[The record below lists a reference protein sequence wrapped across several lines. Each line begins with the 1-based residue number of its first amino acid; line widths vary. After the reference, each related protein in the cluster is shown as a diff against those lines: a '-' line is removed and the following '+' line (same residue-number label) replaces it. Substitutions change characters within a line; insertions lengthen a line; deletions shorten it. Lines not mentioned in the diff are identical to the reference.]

1 MTSTYYQ
8 TKSRR
13 RIGRFWGNIRK
24 RFDLFL
30 SRFLP
35 KGLYARALIIIIAP
49 IVLLQTVL
57 TFVFME
63 RHWEKVTTRLSTA
76 TSQDVAMI
84 VSLYEKSDRSLAQRK
99 QLSDMARANLGL
111 SVRFLKKGALP
122 PEIPRPFFGVLDQTL
137 SSELGKRLPHPFWI
151 DTVGQSKIVEI
162 RVQLNDTI
170 IGFFASRSQ
179 THASNSHIFIVWMFG
194 ASLVLITVAVLFM
207 RNQIKPILRL
217 ANAAKQFGM
226 GRPAPKDYKITG
238 AQEVR
243 VASQAF
249 IDMRN
254 RIERHVEQRTTM
266 LAGVSHDLRTI
277 LTRFKF
283 QLAML
288 KESPETAA
296 MQSDILEMQHMLEDY
311 LAFTKGDN
319 GEATAPTDIMILL
332 QTILSDAKVLNKN
345 IVLETGNFELII
357 PLRRNSFKR
366 TLFNLVTN
374 AARYADNIIIS
385 VDIQDEWLHIFID
398 DDGPGIPEQHRENV
412 FKPFY
417 RIDQSRN
424 QNMGNTG
431 LGLSI
436 ARDIAQA
443 HGGDIILENSPAGG
457 LRAIVKIPI

>member
-8 TKSRR
+8 TRSRR
-13 RIGRFWGNIRK
+13 RIGRFFGIIRR
-24 RFDLFL
+24 RFDQIL

-76 TSQDVAMI
+76 TSQKVSMI
-84 VSLYEKSDRSLAQRK
+84 VSLYEKSDKSLQFRR
-99 QLSDMARANLGL
+99 QLSGMANSNLGL
-111 SVRFLKKGALP
+111 SVRFLPKGKLP
-122 PEIPRPFFGVLDQTL
+122 PKIPRPFFGLLDETL
-137 SSELGKRLPHPFWI
+137 SLELGKKLRHPFWI

-162 RVQLNDTI
+162 RVQLKDAN
-170 IGFFASRSQ
+170 IGIFASRSQ
-179 THASNSHIFIVWMFG
+179 THASNSHVFIVWMFG
-194 ASLVLITVAVLFM
+194 TSLVLITVAVLFM

-217 ANAAKQFGM
+217 ANAARQFGM
-226 GRPAPKDYKITG
+226 GRPAPQEYRITG

-288 KESPETAA
+288 NKSTETEA

-319 GEATAPTDIMILL
+319 GEATSQTEIRDLL
-332 QTILSDAKVLNKN
+332 NTIISDAEVLDKK
-345 IVLETGNFELII
+345 ITLIAEDFDLTI

-366 TLFNLVTN
+366 ALFNLVTN
-374 AARYADNIIIS
+374 AARYADNIVIS
-385 VDIQDEWLHIFID
+385 AEIQDEWLNILVD
-398 DDGPGIPEQHRENV
+398 DDGPGIPEHQREDV
-412 FKPFY
+412 FRPFY

-436 ARDIAQA
+436 ARDIVHA
-443 HGGDIILENSPAGG
+443 HGGDITLDESNIGG
-457 LRAIVKIPI
+457 LRVIVKIPI